1 MDKMQTTTRLSLV
14 IFGMI
19 CLILP
24 LSFIVYRLMTPSDGT
39 RLSTGTHI
47 FTSSGA
53 IVSPYYPGS
62 SVLQEGDIVVE
73 LNGKSMEAWGM
84 DLFRLGIERPEINFG
99 ESIPYTILQNDEPLQ
114 LNVVQGR
121 VPVQSILAT
130 HWGAL
135 LFALISQVIAIFVLI
150 RRPGEPGALALFIW
164 AMSGSHTYAWSFFLQ
179 SGDIVGGLGFWLF
192 RMCTPGLWLIYWPAA
207 LHLALVFPK
216 RLKLTQRYRYFIPA
230 LYLVSY
236 LIFIIYLVISWSGPQ
251 DILLWLDAWV
261 PAETLVAGL
270 FLLATVIT
278 IVMQYRS
285 SSTQSE
291 RGRIRLVVMA
301 GVFAGTIG
309 LVSWI
314 VVPAITG
321 FELLN
326 PNLLGLL
333 MLLFPLSIAVAIWR
347 YQLFD
352 IDIIIHR
359 TLVYGLL
366 TVALGILYF
375 SSVVLFQTLFTLVSE
390 QRSTLAIVMSTLLI
404 AASFNP
410 LRSRV
415 QKFIDKRFFR
425 NKYNAQKAVEGFGRI
440 ARDETDLEILQ
451 NSLVLVVQNAMQP
464 ESITIWLSK
473 QAG

>member
-1 MDKMQTTTRLSLV
+1 M
-14 IFGMI
+14 
-19 CLILP
+19 
-24 LSFIVYRLMTPSDGT
+24 YRLMTPSDGT
-39 RLSTGTHI
+39 RLSSGRHI
-47 FTSSGA
+47 FTLSGA
-53 IVSPYYPGS
+53 IISPYYPGS
-62 SVLQEGDIVVE
+62 SVLQEGDIVVD
-73 LNGKSMEAWGM
+73 LNGKSMEAWGR
-84 DLFRLGIERPEINFG
+84 DLFRLGVERPEINFG
-99 ESIPYTILQNDEPLQ
+99 ESLPYTVLRNDEPLQ

-179 SGDIVGGLGFWLF
+179 SGDMVNGLGFWLF
-192 RMCTPGLWLIYWPAA
+192 RLCTPGLWLIYWPAA

-216 RLKLTQRYRYFIPA
+216 KLKITQRHRYFIPT

-236 LIFIIYLVISWSGPQ
+236 LIFIFHLVTSWSGPQ

-270 FLLATVIT
+270 YLLASVFT
-278 IVMQYRS
+278 IVIQYRS
-285 SSTQSE
+285 SSTQIE
-291 RGRIRLVVMA
+291 RARIRLVVIA
-301 GVFAGTIG
+301 GAFAGTTG
-309 LVSWI
+309 LVLWI

-321 FELLN
+321 VELLN

-352 IDIIIHR
+352 IDLIIRR
-359 TLVYGLL
+359 TLVYTLL
-366 TVALGILYF
+366 SLALGIIYF
-375 SSVVLFQTLFTLVSE
+375 SSVILFQTIFTLVSG
-390 QRSTLAIVMSTLLI
+390 QQSTLAIVMSTLLI
-404 AASFNP
+404 AGSFNP
-410 LRSRV
+410 LRGRV

-425 NKYNAQKAVEGFGRI
+425 SKYNAQQAVESFGI
-440 ARDETDLEILQ
+440 TARDETDLEILE
-451 NSLVLVVQNAMQP
+451 NHLVQVVQTSMEP